1 MIVSIIYVNDH
12 RNKQNAE
19 NEANF
24 LKQSLGL
31 NRHWNNYS
39 KGGREKEGREYLKL
53 LECDG

>member
-12 RNKQNAE
+12 RNKLNAE

-39 KGGREKEGREYLKL
+39 KGGREKEGREYFKL